1 MKLNNIDIRI
11 LRELQKDADQ
21 TNIALAE
28 KVGLSAPA
36 CLKRVQRLKKSGI
49 ISRIIAVVSTESLK
63 RRLNIVVEV
72 KMKSDHQVLSKEFIN
87 LIAAVPEVQQCYQVT
102 GDVDF
107 VLIINVADIFEYELF
122 CDNIL
127 HNHSNMHKFTTLVS
141 LKCTKFDIC
150 QHDFT

>member
-11 LRELQKDADQ
+11 LRELQKNADQ
-21 TNIALAE
+21 TNLALAE

-49 ISRIIAVVSTESLK
+49 ISRIIAVVSTEPLK
-63 RRLNIVVEV
+63 RRLNMVVEI
-72 KMKSDHQVLSKEFIN
+72 KMKSDHQALSREFIN
-87 LIAAVPEVQQCYQVT
+87 IVAAVPEVKQCYQVT

-107 VLIINVADIFEYELF
+107 VLIVNIADIFEYEAF
-122 CDNIL
+122 CDNVL
-127 HNHSNMHKFTTLVS
+127 HKHSNMHKFTTLVS
-141 LKCTKFDIC
+141 MKCTKFDTS